1 MACPR
6 CQYPN
11 DEGFRFCQSC
21 GYNRKTVVLDKD
33 DALILKH
40 KVDEEQIAARVKELI
55 QTRNTTRYA
64 KQKTALEIEFS
75 RFLLSL
81 SCQKTL
87 SSALPCDVVA
97 FLVWKDQD
105 GRTLVHN
112 PSCEFVLQRKRSQCA
127 CPKRLAFGTVDS
139 LIGKLRAIFIQ
150 HGRGAEWHSVLGVG
164 NPASS
169 RSVKDYLANVREE
182 QLRARITPRQADPV
196 LLSDVE
202 ILSRHIQSKLRN
214 PTLDPIQV
222 FVLARDQAFFKALF
236 FSADR
241 AADLLGISTPTILR
255 FPDNSGFLFNHVW
268 TKTLRSGD
276 ANVFAFKRGSNK
288 IVCPVWGIE
297 LYFKICRLLNI
308 RLSSGYLFRSVSK
321 RGTVTSCA
329 LDSSAAQAR
338 LDTYV
343 KQLQGSLSSTRF
355 TLHGFRSG
363 AAISMA
369 LADVSLNDIMDH
381 VGWKSSKTAL
391 HYIKL
396 KQVLNP
402 AGPAAKLADLDKDT
416 GKHYKVTNEL
426 TGFVT
431 AFPE

>member
-1 MACPR
+1 M
-6 CQYPN
+6 
-11 DEGFRFCQSC
+11 
-21 GYNRKTVVLDKD
+21 DKD
-33 DALILKH
+33 DALKLKH

-64 KQKTALEIEFS
+64 KQKTALEMEFS

-202 ILSRHIQSKLRN
+202 ILSRHIQSKIKKSYFR
-214 PTLDPIQV
+214 
-222 FVLARDQAFFKALF
+222 
-236 FSADR
+236 SY
-241 AADLLGISTPTILR
+241 
-255 FPDNSGFLFNHVW
+255 SGFCVSQ
-268 TKTLRSGD
+268 RSS
-276 ANVFAFKRGSNK
+276 F
-288 IVCPVWGIE
+288 
-297 LYFKICRLLNI
+297 L
-308 RLSSGYLFRSVSK
+308 
-321 RGTVTSCA
+321 
-329 LDSSAAQAR
+329 
-338 LDTYV
+338 
-343 KQLQGSLSSTRF
+343 
-355 TLHGFRSG
+355 
-363 AAISMA
+363 
-369 LADVSLNDIMDH
+369 
-381 VGWKSSKTAL
+381 
-391 HYIKL
+391 
-396 KQVLNP
+396 
-402 AGPAAKLADLDKDT
+402 
-416 GKHYKVTNEL
+416 
-426 TGFVT
+426 
-431 AFPE
+431 

>member
-1 MACPR
+1 M
-6 CQYPN
+6 
-11 DEGFRFCQSC
+11 
-21 GYNRKTVVLDKD
+21 LDKD
-33 DALILKH
+33 DALKLKH

-55 QTRNTTRYA
+55 QTRNSTRYA
-64 KQKTALEIEFS
+64 KQKTALEMEFS

-127 CPKRLAFGTVDS
+127 CPKRLVFGTVDS

-202 ILSRHIQSKLRN
+202 ILSRHIQSKLRG

-308 RLSSGYLFRSVSK
+308 RLSSGYLFRSVSLSK
-321 RGTVTSCA
+321 
-329 LDSSAAQAR
+329 SANFA
-338 LDTYV
+338 
-343 KQLQGSLSSTRF
+343 
-355 TLHGFRSG
+355 
-363 AAISMA
+363 
-369 LADVSLNDIMDH
+369 
-381 VGWKSSKTAL
+381 
-391 HYIKL
+391 
-396 KQVLNP
+396 
-402 AGPAAKLADLDKDT
+402 AGPA
-416 GKHYKVTNEL
+416 
-426 TGFVT
+426 GFRT
-431 AFPE
+431 RFNLI